1 MRRVQLILHTRVI
14 HTLIKRAHISA
25 TPEKSLLGQ
34 LQFG

>member
-1 MRRVQLILHTRVI
+1 MHRVQLIFQ
-14 HTLIKRAHISA
+14 LIKKENISA